1 MCDGGENM
9 KRTARVIG
17 VVLTLAVFTA
27 CNNGGTTDTGGID
40 ESKSESTPSATL
52 TPTPRAQTIS
62 TSDEVVAALCP
73 TSTALQMIRGVV
85 TASGSWQS
93 ADLDQLRSLAAQARE
108 AAANGA
114 DAMAT
119 SIGVPE
125 TSTAD
130 LADTTEEFLGLIPQL
145 NILAEA
151 RSTKEFK
158 QVWERLEG
166 KNRPAEG
173 RLRIAFDLALPGT
186 SDDPCPA
193 PEIAIVT
200 VTESPSESAATSRPD
215 PPATPSVAAMPN
227 LTSPMVES
235 TSDGLCNSPIWRLP
249 DLTGPNSPEWGTTM
263 IQVMSVLFGF
273 NPGPIDG
280 QYGPLTQSA
289 VRSLQAYLGVVSDG
303 LVGPATWTALQF
315 AHCGYNTY

>member
-1 MCDGGENM
+1 M

-17 VVLTLAVFTA
+17 VVLTLAVLTA
-27 CNNGGTTDTGGID
+27 CNAGGTTDTDGID
-40 ESKSESTPSATL
+40 KSKSDSTPSATL
-52 TPTPRAQTIS
+52 MPTPRVQTIS
-62 TSDEVVAALCP
+62 TSDEIAAALCP

-119 SIGVPE
+119 SIAVPE

-151 RSTKEFK
+151 RSTKEFI

-200 VTESPSESAATSRPD
+200 VTEPPAESAAASASRPSTS
-215 PPATPSVAAMPN
+215 ATPSAAEMPN

-235 TSDGLCNSPIWRLP
+235 NSDGLCNSPIWRLP